1 MNQTRE
7 NDVFRRIMIPVDLT
21 HIAALERALQV
32 AADLSGHYGAEVVY
46 VGLSGEQPSSL
57 AHNPEEYA
65 AKLDAFAKEDGAKRG
80 IAKASSHPVIAHDPA
95 VEIDTLLAKT
105 VSDIGAD
112 LVVMGSHIPRRF
124 DMGSHGG
131 RMAAHT
137 SASVMLV
144 RDAD

>member
-1 MNQTRE
+1 M
-7 NDVFRRIMIPVDLT
+7 FRRIMIPVDLG

-46 VGLSGEQPSSL
+46 VGLSGEQPSNL

-65 AKLDAFAKEDGAKRG
+65 AKLDAFAKEDAAKRG
-80 IAKASSHPVIAHDPA
+80 VSKATAHPVIAHDPA
-95 VEIDTLLAKT
+95 VEIDTLLTKT
-105 VSDIGAD
+105 VTDVGAD

-124 DMGSHGG
+124 EMGSHGG
-131 RMAAHT
+131 RMASHT
-137 SASVMLV
+137 PVSVMLV